1 MIKIPVNSNLGQ
13 AKTVITKMRNS
24 FEAIPQY
31 RAIKITI
38 NVDVY

>member
-1 MIKIPVNSNLGQ
+1 MVKIPAQSNLNQ
-13 AKTVITKMRNS
+13 AKIVIGKTRNS

-31 RAIKITI
+31 RAIKVTI